1 MRRDDM
7 GKVVRTIP
15 TSRGRTILLD
25 EFKNVFV
32 RIRTGLVRYVSTFTY
47 DPSNDEIK
55 AWLDRR

>member
-1 MRRDDM
+1 M